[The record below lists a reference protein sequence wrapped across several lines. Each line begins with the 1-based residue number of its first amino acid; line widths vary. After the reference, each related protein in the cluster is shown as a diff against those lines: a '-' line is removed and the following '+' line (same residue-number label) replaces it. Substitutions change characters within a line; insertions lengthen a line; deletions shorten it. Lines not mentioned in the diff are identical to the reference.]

1 MLSMEVPLW
10 HPAVLPSQPHAHLSP
25 LNLQMIT
32 KGTKIFHFSIQEVS
46 QMIQIGKDLSF
57 MNLASEDLQ
66 LLPCN
71 FYSIVVLLSTWEII
85 SNRTSDASIAANK
98 NKGKKKNSIPL
109 LFIFSDSPVLCIA
122 SETVQKCSENFPCQ
136 REELKSFLSKPYRVL
151 FPLLLKDHP

>member
-10 HPAVLPSQPHAHLSP
+10 HPAVLLSQPHAHLSP

-57 MNLASEDLQ
+57 MNLASEDLSSYLAIFT
-66 LLPCN
+66 LLLC
-71 FYSIVVLLSTWEII
+71 YSALERSYPIGHQMLLLQPTKIK
-85 SNRTSDASIAANK
+85 A
-98 NKGKKKNSIPL
+98 KKTSIPL
-109 LFIFSDSPVLCIA
+109 LFIFSDSPVLCIV

>member
-57 MNLASEDLQ
+57 MNLASEDFSSYLAIFTPLLCYSALERSYPRGHQMLLLQ
-66 LLPCN
+66 PTKIKAKKTV
-71 FYSIVVLLSTWEII
+71 SLSSSFFLTALCYAL
-85 SNRTSDASIAANK
+85 SVKQYKNAVKTSLV
-98 NKGKKKNSIPL
+98 KGKN
-109 LFIFSDSPVLCIA
+109 
-122 SETVQKCSENFPCQ
+122 
-136 REELKSFLSKPYRVL
+136 
-151 FPLLLKDHP
+151 